1 MRIAVVGAGA
11 VGGYFA
17 ARLARAGHEVA
28 VVARGPHLAAIRH
41 DGLRIQSPA
50 LGDFTARVA
59 ASDDPADLGAA
70 DLVIFAVKTYD
81 IAPAAS
87 LVAPLLGPDT
97 AVLTVQ
103 NGVDSADQLAAVIG
117 ASRVLGGVTYV
128 ATSVVAPGV
137 IAQTGVHR
145 SIVFGEA
152 FGPRDAVTPRV
163 RAFEAALASADIQ
176 APAVADARV
185 PIWDKFVYLVPF
197 SGFTGVARLPIGPL
211 WRLPHVREM
220 FFTAAREVAA
230 VAAAEGVAISPDRF
244 ETLQTYMDGIPPG
257 TRSSLLTDLD
267 AGRRIEV
274 DALQGALVRR
284 AAAHG
289 LPVPVCATLY
299 AALLPWQHGPARPPE
314 PRPPEPRPPR

>member
-28 VVARGPHLAAIRH
+28 VVARGPQLEAIRR

-50 LGDFTARVA
+50 LGDVTARVE
-59 ASDDPADLGAA
+59 ASDDPEDLGAA
-70 DLVIFAVKTYD
+70 DVVLFAVKTYD
-81 IAPAAS
+81 TASAAP
-87 LVAPLLGPDT
+87 LVLPLLGPES
-97 AVLTVQ
+97 AVLTLQ
-103 NGVDSADQLAAVIG
+103 NGVDSADELAAAAG

-128 ATSVVAPGV
+128 ATSIVAPGV

-152 FGPRDAVTPRV
+152 FGARDQVTPRV
-163 RAFEAALASADIQ
+163 RAIEGALAQADIQ
-176 APAVADARV
+176 ATAVADARV

-197 SGFTGVARLPIGPL
+197 SGFTGAARLPIGPI
-211 WRLPHVREM
+211 WRVPHVREM
-220 FFTAAREVAA
+220 FYAAAREVAA
-230 VAAAEGVAISPDRF
+230 VAAAEGVTISPDRF
-244 ETLQTYMDGIPPG
+244 DTLRSYMDGIPPA
-257 TRSSLLTDLD
+257 TRSSLLTDLE
-267 AGRRIEV
+267 ARRRIEV

-289 LPVPVCATLY
+289 IPVPVCATLY
-299 AALLPWQHGPARPPE
+299 AALLPWQQG
-314 PRPPEPRPPR
+314 PPR

>member
-28 VVARGPHLAAIRH
+28 VVARGAHLEAIRR

-50 LGDFTARVA
+50 LGDFTARVT
-59 ASDDPADLGAA
+59 ASADPAELGTAE
-70 DLVIFAVKTYD
+70 LVLFAVKTYD
-81 IAPAAS
+81 TAPAAA
-87 LVAPLLGPDT
+87 LIAPLLGPES

-103 NGVDSADQLAAVIG
+103 NGVDSADELAAVV
-117 ASRVLGGVTYV
+117 AESRVLGGVTYV
-128 ATSVVAPGV
+128 ATSIVAPGV

-152 FGPRDAVTPRV
+152 FGPRRDVTPRV
-163 RAFEAALASADIQ
+163 RAFATMLAGADIQ
-176 APAVADARV
+176 ATAVADARV

-211 WRLPHVREM
+211 WRLPHLREM
-220 FFTAAREVAA
+220 FEAAAREVAA
-230 VAAAEGVAISPDRF
+230 VAAAEGVIISADRF
-244 ETLQTYMDGIPPG
+244 ETLRAYMDGLPPT
-257 TRSSLLTDLD
+257 TRSSLLTDLE

-274 DALQGALVRR
+274 EALQGALVGR
-284 AAAHG
+284 AAARG
-289 LPVPVCATLY
+289 IPVPVCATLY
-299 AALLPWQHGPARPPE
+299 AALMPWRQG
-314 PRPPEPRPPR
+314 PPRQVPVTRDQMKSGR